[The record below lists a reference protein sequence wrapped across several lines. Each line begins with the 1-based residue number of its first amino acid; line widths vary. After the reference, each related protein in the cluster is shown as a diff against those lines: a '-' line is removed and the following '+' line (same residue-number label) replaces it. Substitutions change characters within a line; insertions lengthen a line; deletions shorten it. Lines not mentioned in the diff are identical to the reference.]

1 MTTLRLR
8 PLSIGLLGFALASCS
23 FGGGSGSFPTLVSAR
38 PAENVPERFVPMDRS
53 LLIADGDTVAGDG
66 CRSPM
71 ADPRDD
77 AQLTMYRSNEG
88 YADYEVPA
96 GRYGVGEGELLR
108 LICNSG
114 RVAGIVRR

>member
-1 MTTLRLR
+1 MTMTR
-8 PLSIGLLGFALASCS
+8 PGWTAAVLAAGVLTACS
-23 FGGGSGSFPTLVSAR
+23 AGRTADFPTLVTAR
-38 PAENVPERFVPMDRS
+38 PAENIPERFVPADRS
-53 LLIADGDTVAGDG
+53 LLLTPADTIAGDG

-77 AQLTMYRSNEG
+77 AQLDMIRASEG
-88 YADYEVPA
+88 YADYEVPP

-114 RVAGIVRR
+114 RVAGIVSR